1 MKVIS
6 GSIDEGNFKL
16 IKAIKL
22 CDNYQ
27 TDQCHILIY
36 FYESKYKE
44 FVNVD
49 RVREKRGKVK
59 EEKLKIF
66 CVFLYIIRILYI
78 FVYVYKT
85 YTNVYTIVI
94 ITFHNI

>member
-27 TDQCHILIY
+27 TDQYQILIY

-44 FVNVD
+44 LANVD
-49 RVREKRGKVK
+49 RVRE
-59 EEKLKIF
+59 EKK
-66 CVFLYIIRILYI
+66 
-78 FVYVYKT
+78 KS
-85 YTNVYTIVI
+85 
-94 ITFHNI
+94 

>member
-27 TDQCHILIY
+27 TDQYQILIY

-49 RVREKRGKVK
+49 RVRE
-59 EEKLKIF
+59 EKK
-66 CVFLYIIRILYI
+66 
-78 FVYVYKT
+78 KS
-85 YTNVYTIVI
+85 
-94 ITFHNI
+94 